1 VYVGVYPL
9 PKSILDGSLN
19 EKVVTFNNLSLNAT
33 SYKWYFG
40 DGDSSMSFSPVYT
53 YKQYGMYTMKL
64 VATNQCG
71 HDTATMIVIL
81 KSNSS
86 IQNSDLKDILIY
98 PNPVSSLVNFDV
110 KFDFQ
115 EAYAKI
121 YDGTGR
127 IVLEKLLTK
136 AITHSL
142 DMSHVS
148 NGNYLL
154 ILNIDDKTYQYK
166 ITKE

>member
-1 VYVGVYPL
+1 
-9 PKSILDGSLN
+9 
-19 EKVVTFNNLSLNAT
+19 
-33 SYKWYFG
+33 
-40 DGDSSMSFSPVYT
+40 
-53 YKQYGMYTMKL
+53 
-64 VATNQCG
+64 
-71 HDTATMIVIL
+71 MIVIL

-86 IQNSDLKDILIY
+86 IQNSDLKDVLIY

-136 AITHSL
+136 AIAPSL